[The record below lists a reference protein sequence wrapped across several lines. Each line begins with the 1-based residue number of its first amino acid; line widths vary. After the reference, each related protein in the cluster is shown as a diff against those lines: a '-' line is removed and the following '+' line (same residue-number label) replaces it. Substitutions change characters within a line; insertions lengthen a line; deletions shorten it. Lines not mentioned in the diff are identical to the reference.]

1 MLSVNT
7 IEICTSELCHR
18 PFQVNKYSNVSY
30 SVLEPGRI
38 VCPHCGALQDA
49 DSDSIFM
56 THALAVHEEL
66 DFMKRSFGLRAVR

>member
-1 MLSVNT
+1 MKI
-7 IEICTSELCHR
+7 IETCTSELCRR

-49 DSDSIFM
+49 ESDSIFM
-56 THALAVHEEL
+56 THALAVHEEQ
-66 DFMKRSFGLRAVR
+66 DYMKRSAGPRALR

>member
-1 MLSVNT
+1 LIVT
-7 IEICTSELCHR
+7 IIETCTSELCHR

-49 DSDSIFM
+49 DDDSIFM
-56 THALAVHEEL
+56 THALAAHEEQ
-66 DFMKRSFGLRAVR
+66 DYMKRRAGQHAAR